1 MTANKWASFS
11 GQQLASAYA
20 LEADTLGALA
30 QSAAFD
36 DVVRYFGS
44 YEDYLKRLHSDP
56 VYHSSL
62 DRIISDQGVVDVAVP
77 SKELVLLFCQ
87 AQIAACT
94 ELFKGWEI
102 PGDQLNRQG
111 MRSLINKST
120 EALFKSSECP
130 YEYPNGTTE
139 QRSKTDSKC
148 CQCVAEC
155 RHCSCYS
162 NHSVTWYV
170 NNVCGRHSSAFH
182 RCGQWLS

>member
-20 LEADTLGALA
+20 LEAETLGALA
-30 QSAAFD
+30 QSAAFG

-56 VYHSSL
+56 VYQSSL
-62 DRIISDQGVVDVAVP
+62 DRIISDQGIVDVAVP

-102 PGDQLNRQG
+102 PSDQLNREG

-120 EALFKSSECP
+120 EALLDV
-130 YEYPNGTTE
+130 PNVPTNIPTE
-139 QRSKTDSKC
+139 QL
-148 CQCVAEC
+148 
-155 RHCSCYS
+155 
-162 NHSVTWYV
+162 
-170 NNVCGRHSSAFH
+170 SSAQ
-182 RCGQWLS
+182 RQILSAVNVLQLSLIHI